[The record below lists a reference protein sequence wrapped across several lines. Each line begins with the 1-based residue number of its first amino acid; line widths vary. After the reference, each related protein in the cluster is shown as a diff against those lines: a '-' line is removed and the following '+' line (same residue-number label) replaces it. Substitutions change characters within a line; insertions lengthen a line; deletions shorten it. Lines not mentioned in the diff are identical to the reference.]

1 MTTEVQPLWTWS
13 VSLLLAGVV
22 LLGAHL
28 WAGVAYRDHVER
40 QLNLAR
46 LPAAGGV
53 VILGASKIR
62 CGVLFDQEM
71 AAALAAR
78 GHAVKVVRITRP
90 AALFGDFAPA
100 FDALEAARPRM
111 VLLEA
116 DYLTL
121 EPNPFRREG
130 RPAALDWRNR
140 ARGGLRAIAL
150 GDAAFKDTDTRDYN
164 QPSTGSL
171 ACVPRGTPRT
181 LAEYAQDMA
190 GRRTSTEGE
199 RRKVLARLTKLREM
213 GADIVLVDT
222 PRAPAAA
229 AAFPPRLDRE
239 MREVLRRNA
248 GANSLAVLSPPPTL
262 RPEHFLDTAHL
273 NGQGRALYSAWLADQ
288 ISARLAAAPAR

>member
-1 MTTEVQPLWTWS
+1 MKTEVQPLWTWP
-13 VSLLLAGVV
+13 VSLLLAGAV

-28 WAGVAYRDHVER
+28 WAGLAYRDHVEQ

-46 LPAAGGV
+46 LPATGGV
-53 VILGASKIR
+53 VILGASKVR

-78 GHAVKVVRITRP
+78 GQAVEVVRIARP

-100 FDALEAARPRM
+100 FEALEAIPPRL

-116 DYLTL
+116 DYLAL

-140 ARGGLRAIAL
+140 ARAGLRAIAL
-150 GDAAFKDTDTRDYN
+150 GDAAFKDTDTHDYN

-181 LAEYAQDMA
+181 LAEYAQDMS

-199 RRKVLARLTKLREM
+199 RRKVLARLLKLREL
-213 GADIVLVDT
+213 GADIALVDT

-239 MREVLRRNA
+239 MREVLRR
-248 GANSLAVLSPPPTL
+248 GGEANHLAVLAPPSTL
-262 RPEHFLDTAHL
+262 RAEHFLDTAHL
-273 NGQGRALYSAWLADQ
+273 NGPGRALYSAWLADQ
-288 ISARLAAAPAR
+288 ISARLAAAPRR